1 MRMKTIGDVLK
12 LCRANRY
19 TYYNLGKDSKT
30 DFRKLHRFAKKYAD
44 TPLFDHIYNAAIRIL
59 QLREMEIIKK
69 TWAIEYVLDCATRN
83 TYWTGHITE
92 RLAKE
97 KYNE

>member
-19 TYYNLGKDSKT
+19 TYYNLGKDSKVN
-30 DFRKLHRFAKKYAD
+30 FRELHRFAKKYAD
-44 TPLFDHIYNAAIRIL
+44 TPLFDNFYDRAL
-59 QLREMEIIKK
+59 KVLELREMEIIKK
-69 TWAIEYVLDCATRN
+69 TWAIEYVLDCATPNIYR
-83 TYWTGHITE
+83 TRHIIE

-97 KYNE
+97 KNNE